1 MAFQEFSGKEYL
13 KIDIANNFGLDKENW
28 EERIAWFDHNEGQ
41 LENLLNQAKE
51 PALFYAGVQA
61 WRQVQK
67 GQPSGYPISLD
78 ATSSGI
84 QILAVLTGDPKAAAL
99 CNVVDTGRRQDAYT
113 ALYHAMLN
121 RIGQADMHKEASDD
135 GLTLVRADGKEDA
148 LTRAM
153 NQPKITRD
161 DTKRAIMTAFYSSQ
175 AVPKRVFGEGP
186 LLDTFYETMQEEAP
200 GPWELNET
208 MLAIWNPE
216 ALSYDWVM
224 PDNFHVKIKVMGT
237 VTENVHFLNE
247 PFEVNYSVNMPIEG
261 GRSLGANMTHSV
273 DGMVVREITRR
284 CDYDKEQVRHIRR
297 WIEQGK
303 AGTSTSRENDQMI
316 MRLAALHKESGFLSA
331 RVLQYVDPANMG
343 HLDRKAL
350 SSLVQS
356 LPAKPFKVLSVHDC
370 FRVLPNY
377 GNDLRRQ
384 YNQILSEM
392 AASDLLSFLISQ
404 IMKRKIQVYKIK
416 PEMHLDIL
424 ETNYALS

>member
-1 MAFQEFSGKEYL
+1 MAFQEFTGKEYL

-28 EERIAWFDHNEGQ
+28 EERIAWFDHNEDQ

-67 GQPSGYPISLD
+67 GRPSGYPISLD

-113 ALYHAMLN
+113 GLYQSMLN
-121 RIGQADMHKEASDD
+121 KIG
-135 GLTLVRADGKEDA
+135 EDA
-148 LTRAM
+148 
-153 NQPKITRD
+153 KITRD
-161 DTKRAIMTAFYSSQ
+161 DTKKAIMTAFYSSQ

-186 LLDTFYETMQEEAP
+186 LLDIFYETMQEEAP

-208 MLAIWNPE
+208 MLAIWDPE
-216 ALSYDWVM
+216 ALSYNWVM

-247 PFEVNYSVNMPIEG
+247 PFEVNYTVNMPIEG

-284 CDYDKEQVRHIRR
+284 CDYDKERVKHILR

-303 AGTSTSRENDQMI
+303 AGTSTSRENDQLI
-316 MRLAALHKESGFLSA
+316 MRLAALHKESGFFSA

-370 FRVLPNY
+370 FRILPNY

-384 YNQILSEM
+384 YNRILSEI

-404 IMKRKIQVYKIK
+404 IVKRKIQVYKIK
-416 PEMHLDIL
+416 PDLHLDIL